1 MDISK
6 LKGYIPDGIFAQLP
20 DTMQKFDINT
30 ALRLAHFLGQCA
42 HESANFTHF
51 QENLN
56 YSAQGL
62 LATFPKYFN
71 ATTAAQ
77 FARQPEKIAN
87 HIYANR
93 MGNGDEASGDGWKHR
108 GMGALQTTGKANQE
122 ELFTYLG
129 LSKDTDPVLI
139 ATKYQLASA
148 AYFFMKNKL
157 FAICDQ
163 GATPAV
169 VSLLTKRIN
178 GGQLGLAERQHLFD
192 KFYALLKPAGV

>member
-6 LKGYIPDGIFAQLP
+6 LKGQVPDGIFAQLP
-20 DTMQKFDINT
+20 DTIAKFRINT
-30 ALRLAHFLGQCA
+30 PLRLAHFISQCA

-56 YSAQGL
+56 YSEQGL
-62 LATFPKYFN
+62 LTTFPKYFN

-93 MGNGDEASGDGWKHR
+93 LGNGNEASGDGWKHR
-108 GMGALQTTGKANQE
+108 GMGALQITGKANQE

-129 LSKDTDPVLI
+129 LSKDTDPSLI

-148 AYFFMKNKL
+148 AYFFMKNNL
-157 FAICDQ
+157 FAICEQ

-178 GGQLGLAERQHLFD
+178 GGQIGLAERQHLFD
-192 KFYALLKPAGV
+192 KFYPLLKTAV